1 MALDVLIVDDSSM
14 TRKMIAR
21 TLKIAG
27 IPVRAIREAED
38 GLDGL
43 EKLKIGI
50 PGLVIL
56 DVNMPRMNGIE
67 FLDTVRGMQ
76 DYVDV
81 PILVVSTEG
90 SEARIEHVRQQRAG
104 FIRKP
109 FAPEALAE
117 AVVDVLAGGF

>member
-27 IPVRAIREAED
+27 IPVRSIREAED

-43 EKLKIGI
+43 EKLKGGV

-67 FLDTVRGMQ
+67 FLDKVRTI
-76 DYVDV
+76 DEYVEM

-90 SEARIEHVRQQRAG
+90 SEARIEHVRSQNAG

-117 AVVDVLAGGF
+117 AVVDVLAGGV